1 MDYNPNMATRKA
13 AFIYSPEL
21 EKYEYPPEHPFN
33 TIRAKKVRE
42 TAASMGLLSGGGRRE
57 AAPEPVERVVLK
69 KFHSA
74 RYLHA
79 LKEASEGKFNAE
91 ALGMGIGTPD
101 CPVFEGLYEGA
112 VLAAGGTLV
121 GAKLILSG
129 EADVAFNPSG
139 GFHHARPERAS
150 GFCYINDVAL
160 ACMILAEQG
169 FTAEHAKHAEKQLDI
184 KVKNSAVSVRQR
196 RDIAKRRANSAV
208 KKRVLYLDVD
218 VHHGD
223 GVAYAFY
230 GRRDVMTISLHQN
243 PRTLF
248 PGTGFE
254 DEIGSGEGEGY
265 CVNVPLP
272 IGTYD
277 EAYMEAFESLV
288 LPLIGAFKPDVFVFE
303 LGADALAGD
312 PLAHL
317 CLTNNVYAE
326 VIGHLLSFDKPIL
339 ATGGGGYNIDN
350 TVRAWALAWS
360 ILCGADSENHEH
372 ALGGVMLGSTDWQGG
387 LRDRTLAVS
396 SQQREA
402 VMPAIENTIKI
413 IKAIVFPIHGL

>member
-1 MDYNPNMATRKA
+1 MSYNSNTATRKA
-13 AFIYSPEL
+13 AFVYSPEL
-21 EKYEYPPEHPFN
+21 ERYRYPAEHPFN

-42 TAASMGLLSGGGRRE
+42 IINSMGLLSGAGRRE
-57 AAPEPVERVVLK
+57 VAPEPVERVVLK

-74 RYLHA
+74 RYLHV

-139 GFHHARPERAS
+139 GFHHARPQRAS
-150 GFCYINDVAL
+150 GFCYINDVAI

-184 KVKNSAVSVRQR
+184 KVKNSAVS
-196 RDIAKRRANSAV
+196 ANSAV

-230 GRRDVMTISLHQN
+230 DRRDVMTISLHQN

-265 CVNVPLP
+265 CVNIPLP

-277 EAYMEAFESLV
+277 QAYMKAFEVLV

-312 PLAHL
+312 PLANL
-317 CLTNNVYAE
+317 GLTNNVYAE
-326 VIGHLLSFDKPIL
+326 VIGHLLSFNKPIL
-339 ATGGGGYNIDN
+339 AAGGGGYNIDN

-360 ILCGADSENHEH
+360 IFAGEEKES
-372 ALGGVMLGSTDWQGG
+372 
-387 LRDRTLAVS
+387 LRDKVAAVS
-396 SQQREA
+396 EPQREA

-413 IKAIVFPIHGL
+413 IKATVFPIHGL